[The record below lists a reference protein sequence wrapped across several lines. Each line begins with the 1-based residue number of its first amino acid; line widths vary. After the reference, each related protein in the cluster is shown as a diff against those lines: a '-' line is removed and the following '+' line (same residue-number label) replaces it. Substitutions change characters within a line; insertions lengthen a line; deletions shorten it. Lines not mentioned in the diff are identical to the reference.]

1 MNIDSKIKMNTGN
14 GIYQLGLGVWRSG
27 AETKEAV
34 ITALKAGY
42 RHIDTA
48 AIYGNEE
55 AVGEAIKESGIPR
68 EEMCIRDSL

>member
-34 ITALKAGY
+34 LAALKAGY

-48 AIYGNEE
+48 AIYGN
-55 AVGEAIKESGIPR
+55 
-68 EEMCIRDSL
+68 